1 MTELEQQTRIGKD
14 AAIVLENAAYQQS
27 IKQMHEAIN
36 ANWRQCDVRDA
47 EGQRLLLQMSKV
59 AALFEAN
66 LNGLIER
73 GKFAQNQLD
82 LEKAR
87 EPKGWMRK
95 VIG

>member
-36 ANWRQCDVRDA
+36 TNWRQCDVRDA

-87 EPKGWMRK
+87 EPKSWVRK